1 MRRSLAPIV
10 ATAARRDSKPAP
22 SPDELVVTAADFER
36 IDVLQAILTTLNDP
50 RASAH
55 ALARDV
61 ARFPVLEAR
70 IEIRYRS
77 RVSGSQPVKL
87 AEQIA
92 RLGNRELEGILL
104 ELLEDV
110 VIVGSELAEIR
121 RTSKAPAPAG

>member
-1 MRRSLAPIV
+1 M
-10 ATAARRDSKPAP
+10 
-22 SPDELVVTAADFER
+22 VTAADFER
-36 IDVLQAILTTLNDP
+36 IDVLQAILSTLNDP

-70 IEIRYRS
+70 IAVRYRG
-77 RVSGSQPVKL
+77 RVSGGHPVKL

-92 RLGNRELEGILL
+92 RLGNREIEGILL

-110 VIVGSELAEIR
+110 VVVGSELAETR
-121 RTSKAPAPAG
+121 RASKAPAPAG